1 MIASEAS
8 HQADGASSR
17 TEQIGIFG
25 GSFDPPHVGHLLVV
39 QDAMEALALDHVVVV
54 PTGTQPLKQSAQRTH
69 AQHRYSMVERCFAG
83 LAGISVDP
91 VEVQRGGLSF
101 MVDTVDLLQQRWPT
115 AQLHLL
121 VGEDVVES
129 LPQWRETERLLRMVH
144 LVVLRRG
151 SMSATRVSDAL
162 ASWEGRSGVRRTRQ
176 LDTRRIDVSSTEIRA
191 RVRAGKSIT
200 GFVPD
205 AVARYIE
212 SAGLYRDPPAAAGDP
227 ERA

>member
-1 MIASEAS
+1 MIAGEAS

-39 QDAMEALALDHVVVV
+39 QDAMEALDLDHVVVV
-54 PTGTQPLKQSAQRTH
+54 PTGTQPLKQGVQRTG
-69 AQHRYSMVERCFAG
+69 AQHRFTMVERCFGG
-83 LAGISVDP
+83 LAGISVSP

-101 MVDTVDLLQQRWPT
+101 MVDTAELLQQRWPS

-129 LPQWRETERLLRMVH
+129 LPLWREPERLLSMVH

-151 SMSATRVSDAL
+151 NTSATWVSRAL
-162 ASWEGRSGVRRTRQ
+162 ASWEERSGVRRTRQ
-176 LDTRRIDVSSTEIRA
+176 LDTRRVDVSSTEIRE
-191 RVRAGKSIT
+191 RVRAGKSIA
-200 GFVPD
+200 GFVPE

-212 SAGLYRDPPAAAGDP
+212 SAGLYRDPPAVASDP
-227 ERA
+227 KRA